1 MLPTYVILTDLP
13 GKPFLLIWSMVKS
26 KKMYS
31 TDVKMEKGNGTLTFT
46 VSTKR
51 SRAGCTTKTYFLG
64 AILEFNQRI

>member
-1 MLPTYVILTDLP
+1 MIN
-13 GKPFLLIWSMVKS
+13 GKIQENVQ
-26 KKMYS
+26 YI

-51 SRAGCTTKTYFLG
+51 SRAGCTTKKYFLG